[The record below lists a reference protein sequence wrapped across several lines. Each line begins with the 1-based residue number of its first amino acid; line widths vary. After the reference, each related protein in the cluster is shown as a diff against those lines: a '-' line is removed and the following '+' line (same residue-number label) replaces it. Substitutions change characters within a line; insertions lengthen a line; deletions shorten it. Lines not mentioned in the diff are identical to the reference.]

1 MYLDR
6 KRFWG
11 ASQWVSY
18 LWCCHQQPRHE
29 TVTPLQPSPFVK
41 RWKIG
46 LKILEETKNWKK
58 GLVGRKVYV
67 LCFVLW
73 WKKRERDGIFGRGR
87 GRALYWNK
95 THQNPHPTKQDP
107 TRFHPKSCKF
117 SKLILNYR
125 ASNAKIIIR

>member
-41 RWKIG
+41 RWKWIEDFWRNKEWIG
-46 LKILEETKNWKK
+46 KKVGWKK
-58 GLVGRKVYV
+58 GLCFV
-67 LCFVLW
+67 FVLW
-73 WKKRERDGIFGRGR
+73 RRRRRRREGDGIER